1 MVNNYSYA
9 TKKAKVN
16 LYYCVTLNYTP
27 GNEREEQPLPPVQE
41 YILLPDYMLAHEY
54 PSEDTLN
61 KEPGW
66 RRFSL

>member
-1 MVNNYSYA
+1 MA
-9 TKKAKVN
+9 N
-16 LYYCVTLNYTP
+16 LTVVHKRLLIYP
-27 GNEREEQPLPPVQE
+27 GNEREEQTLPPVQD

-66 RRFSL
+66 RRFSSFPSEID